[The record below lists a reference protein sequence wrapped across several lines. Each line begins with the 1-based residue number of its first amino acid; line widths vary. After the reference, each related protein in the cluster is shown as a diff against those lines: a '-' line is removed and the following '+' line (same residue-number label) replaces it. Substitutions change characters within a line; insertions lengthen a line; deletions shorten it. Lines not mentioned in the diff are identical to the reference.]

1 MPNELL
7 HYLEFSN
14 KLVADLEEN
23 ECLNMRTRENIKTMS
38 MKAQGLM
45 EGFLNNLMVGK
56 DKLSLLILKLE
67 GLEASIEVTNNSWE
81 ALQKQVESQKALVN
95 AFQTLVDDGVKEYER
110 IRKDFERINSR
121 LFTLEQRIII
131 TKRN

>member
-1 MPNELL
+1 
-7 HYLEFSN
+7 
-14 KLVADLEEN
+14 
-23 ECLNMRTRENIKTMS
+23 
-38 MKAQGLM
+38 
-45 EGFLNNLMVGK
+45 
-56 DKLSLLILKLE
+56 
-67 GLEASIEVTNNSWE
+67 
-81 ALQKQVESQKALVN
+81 LQKQVESQKALVN